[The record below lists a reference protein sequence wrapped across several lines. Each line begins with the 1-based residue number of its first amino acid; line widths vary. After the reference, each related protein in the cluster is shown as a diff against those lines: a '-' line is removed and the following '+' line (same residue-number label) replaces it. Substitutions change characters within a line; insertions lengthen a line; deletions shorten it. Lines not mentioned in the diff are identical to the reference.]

1 MPPTSRQVIAAVS
14 SDNRHLRLHQYPD
27 NSTLTTDL
35 CRRIDALSRESID
48 SKGRFSVVLAGGT
61 TPRQLYRRLRGLQTT
76 WDRWHI
82 YFGDERFLPR
92 GHADRNDT
100 MADAAWLTHVPIPS
114 HQVHRLP
121 AAAHLESAADDY
133 DKTLQRA
140 PGFDLVLL
148 GLGEDG
154 HTASL
159 FPNDDTGIHGSRLAV
174 AIYHAPKPPPR
185 RVSLTAHCLSL
196 GANVWFIVSG
206 EGKKAALQAWLAG
219 AALPPATITPGA
231 GVDIFTDIT
240 F

>member
-1 MPPTSRQVIAAVS
+1 VIAAVNP
-14 SDNRHLRLHQYPD
+14 DNRHLRLHQYAD
-27 NSTLTTDL
+27 SSALTTDL
-35 CRRIDALSRESID
+35 CRRIDALSRQSIAG
-48 SKGRFSVVLAGGT
+48 KGRFVVVLAGGT
-61 TPRQLYRRLRGLQTT
+61 TPRQLYQRLRGLDSA

-100 MADAAWLTHVPIPS
+100 MADAAWLTHVPIPP

-121 AAAHLESAADDY
+121 AAASVESAANDY
-133 DKTLQRA
+133 DKTLERA

-159 FPNDDTGIHGSRLAV
+159 FPNDGTGIHSSRLAV
-174 AIYHAPKPPPR
+174 AIYNAPKPPPR
-185 RVSLTAHCLSL
+185 RVSLTAHCLGL

-206 EGKKAALQAWLAG
+206 AGKKTALQTWLAG
-219 AALPPATITPGA
+219 AALPPAAITPA
-231 GVDIFTDIT
+231 TGVDIFTDIT